1 MAEQTGWPYSLTTTT
16 KYLKVATKMAVFTT
30 CQHFQI
36 KEKMEM
42 LDDLCGSRHLAGQ
55 RSSKRPLGAPF

>member
-1 MAEQTGWPYSLTTTT
+1 
-16 KYLKVATKMAVFTT
+16 MAVFTT

-42 LDDLCGSRHLAGQ
+42 LDELCGSRHLAGQ
-55 RSSKRPLGAPF
+55 RSSKRPLGAPL